1 LAGVQALEAVKNRK
15 CYSGKILIPFQ
26 GSLVKSAT
34 SMMVDFTNMKDLLQ
48 QRFEELGI
56 SQAELARRIA
66 KKRQKPG
73 ENVDPN
79 NLQSAVS
86 NALKDPD
93 SRRYS
98 SILELIEAMDGE
110 VVIRWKNYEE
120 VKVL

>member
-1 LAGVQALEAVKNRK
+1 
-15 CYSGKILIPFQ
+15 
-26 GSLVKSAT
+26 
-34 SMMVDFTNMKDLLQ
+34 MMVVFTNMKDVLQ

-73 ENVDPN
+73 ENLDPN

-98 SILELIEAMDGE
+98 SILELIEALDGE

>member
-1 LAGVQALEAVKNRK
+1 
-15 CYSGKILIPFQ
+15 
-26 GSLVKSAT
+26 
-34 SMMVDFTNMKDLLQ
+34 
-48 QRFEELGI
+48 
-56 SQAELARRIA
+56 
-66 KKRQKPG
+66 
-73 ENVDPN
+73 VDPN

>member
-1 LAGVQALEAVKNRK
+1 
-15 CYSGKILIPFQ
+15 
-26 GSLVKSAT
+26 
-34 SMMVDFTNMKDLLQ
+34 MMKDLLQ
-48 QRFEELGI
+48 KRFDELGI

-66 KKRQKPG
+66 EKRRKPG
-73 ENVDPN
+73 EEPKPDNFH
-79 NLQSAVS
+79 SAVH
-86 NALKDPD
+86 NALKDPE